1 MLNDIN
7 SSKRLTMMNSTMMTG
22 GALTVLGLGGVL
34 ATGAAT
40 AVIPAV
46 FGLIL
51 LGLGALLRRP
61 GRAQVVSWV
70 ALGVALLG
78 LLAPLGNLGRVLS
91 AGPFVLN
98 AASFANIAMALICGL
113 YLASWGWERRSAG
126 RSDAA
131 R

>member
-1 MLNDIN
+1 
-7 SSKRLTMMNSTMMTG
+7 MMTG
-22 GALTVLGLGGVL
+22 AALTVLGLGGVL

-51 LGLGALLRRP
+51 FGLGALLRRP
-61 GRAQVVSWV
+61 ERARVANWA

-78 LLAPLGNLGRVLS
+78 MLAPLGNLGRVVS

-113 YLASWGWERRSAG
+113 YLVLWIRERRSAG
-126 RSDAA
+126 QSNTVR
-131 R
+131 

>member
-1 MLNDIN
+1 
-7 SSKRLTMMNSTMMTG
+7 MNSTMMTG
-22 GALTVLGLGGVL
+22 TALTVLGLGGVI

-40 AVIPAV
+40 AAIPAV

-61 GRAQVVSWV
+61 ERLRAVSWA

-91 AGPFVLN
+91 EGPFVLN
-98 AASFANIAMALICGL
+98 AASFANIAMAVICGL
-113 YLASWGWERRSAG
+113 YIALWSWERKSA
-126 RSDAA
+126 RQSNAA